1 MADCK
6 VNSVTFNQTKSDLQ
20 TAQEKVRESKG
31 AYMSCLLDK
40 DRGAYSAIALTE
52 AKPDMDRMAA
62 EARTIDTMS
71 QFILKQLGRETGTNN
86 SIGVLSALAKE
97 TSAKLETEID
107 ELKSSIRLER
117 RRFLDASPSVSPA
130 VGGLYF
136 TQEPDN
142 RAIII
147 FLACFGSFLL
157 VSGLLLLYG
166 YIPVDLYGNTTFEQ
180 RLTVVVSGWIAALLL
195 TYVGFFTFT

>member
-40 DRGAYSAIALTE
+40 DKKAYSAIAMTE
-52 AKPDMDRMAA
+52 AKPDMDRMTA

-71 QFILKQLGRETGTNN
+71 QFMLKQLGRETGTNK
-86 SIGVLSALAKE
+86 SLGVLADLAKE
-97 TSAKLETEID
+97 TSVKLESEID
-107 ELKSSIRLER
+107 DLKSSIRLER

-147 FLACFGSFLL
+147 FIACFGSFLL
-157 VSGLLLLYG
+157 IAGLLVIYG
-166 YIPVDLYGNTTFEQ
+166 YIPVDQFGNSTFTQ
-180 RLTVVVSGWIAALLL
+180 RLIVVGAFWLAAVYY
-195 TYVGFFTFT
+195 TYIGFFTFT

>member
-20 TAQEKVRESKG
+20 TAQEKVRESKN

-40 DRGAYSAIALTE
+40 DRGAYSAIAMTE

-71 QFILKQLGRETGTNN
+71 QFILKQLGRESGTNN
-86 SIGVLSALAKE
+86 SIGVLSNLAKE

-142 RAIII
+142 RTIII
-147 FLACFGSFLL
+147 FRACFGSFLL
-157 VSGLLLLYG
+157 VTGLLILYG
-166 YIPVDLYGNTTFEQ
+166 AVPVDLYGNTTFGQ

>member
-40 DRGAYSAIALTE
+40 DRGAYSAIAMTE

-71 QFILKQLGRETGTNN
+71 QFILKQLGRETGTNK
-86 SIGVLSALAKE
+86 SIGVLSDLAKE
-97 TSAKLETEID
+97 TSAKLEAEID

-130 VGGLYF
+130 IGGLYF

-142 RAIII
+142 RIIII

-157 VSGLLLLYG
+157 VTGLLILYG
-166 YIPVDLYGNTTFEQ
+166 AVPVDLYGNTTFGQ
-180 RLTVVVSGWIAALLL
+180 RLTVVVSGWIAVLLL

>member
-1 MADCK
+1 MAECS

-40 DRGAYSAIALTE
+40 DKKAYSAIALTE
-52 AKPDMDRMAA
+52 AKPDMDRMTA

-71 QFILKQLGRETGTNN
+71 QFILKQLGRETGTNK
-86 SIGVLSALAKE
+86 SISVLSDLAKE
-97 TSAKLETEID
+97 TSVKLEAEID

-117 RRFLDASPSVSPA
+117 RRFLDASPSASTA

-147 FLACFGSFLL
+147 FIACFESFLL
-157 VSGLLLLYG
+157 VTGLLILYG
-166 YIPVDLYGNTTFEQ
+166 LVPVDLYGNTTFAQ
-180 RLTVVVSGWIAALLL
+180 RLTVVVSGWIVSLVLM
-195 TYVGFFTFT
+195 YVGFFTFT